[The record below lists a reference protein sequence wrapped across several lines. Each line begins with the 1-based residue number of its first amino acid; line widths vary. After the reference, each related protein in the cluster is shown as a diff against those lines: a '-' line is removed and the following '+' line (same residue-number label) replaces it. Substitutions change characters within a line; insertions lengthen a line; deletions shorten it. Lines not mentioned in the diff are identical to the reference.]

1 MTVLLTGS
9 DWDWVLRMYA
19 GPPGAVQGWSDS
31 PSPHV
36 ASRPIPRTQSTP
48 FSRPQLFNRIQFPP
62 PFSPG
67 RDSYSSLFLLQF
79 RAMFCF
85 N

>member
-48 FSRPQLFNRIQFPP
+48 FSGSQPFNRIQFSA
-62 PFSPG
+62 PFCRR
-67 RDSYSSLFLLQF
+67 RDSYSSVFLSQIH
-79 RAMFCF
+79 AMFCF
-85 N
+85 T